1 MIDQA
6 NINEVQVETAGM
18 RVAIRKGIL
27 GNTDVSEQKLFKQ
40 DSDTVE
46 VDTVEADTVKAETDI
61 IEEEAVDKTNLI
73 EVTAP
78 MVGTFYRA
86 PAPDAPPFVE
96 VGSSVKEGDTLCII
110 EAMKLMN
117 EIETECEG
125 EIVEILVDNA
135 EPVEYGQVLLLIA
148 PKE

>member
-1 MIDQA
+1 MERSPRSSAEDGKMNINDVKDLIDMIDQA

-78 MVGTFYRA
+78 MVGTFI
-86 PAPDAPPFVE
+86 
-96 VGSSVKEGDTLCII
+96 GH
-110 EAMKLMN
+110 
-117 EIETECEG
+117 
-125 EIVEILVDNA
+125 
-135 EPVEYGQVLLLIA
+135 LLLMLLLLLRLA
-148 PKE
+148 AVSRRGTLFAS